1 MDLMNHICKISC
13 KKDGEWLALFI
24 NCSVG
29 SRGNRKRARFV
40 HLVRPVILNRRMQL
54 FKLPPPP
61 PPPHFFPFSKGRNYE
76 LSLHFFAMNGMESKP
91 RIKKMAIIITEK
103 GSIFVIQAGTRVRK
117 VDHRMP
123 SRKNIHYGFS
133 AAAVVDRPFH
143 NCSVKKKFDPSK
155 YFFRY

>member
-1 MDLMNHICKISC
+1 M
-13 KKDGEWLALFI
+13 
-24 NCSVG
+24 VG
-29 SRGNRKRARFV
+29 SIYKLLSWFSRKSETCS
-40 HLVRPVILNRRMQL
+40 LRPLSSPSNPQQKDAVIQIT
-54 FKLPPPP
+54 PP
-61 PPPHFFPFSKGRNYE
+61 PPPHFCPFSKGRYYE

-91 RIKKMAIIITEK
+91 RIKKLAIIITEK

-117 VDHRMP
+117 VDNRMP

-143 NCSVKKKFDPSK
+143 NCSVKKKFDSSK